1 MSFWRAATLM
11 HSKPGSCTFARLRMM
26 KEIIAKTAL
35 GLWYIG
41 VLEESFGA
49 TILSAPKMDQHG

>member
-1 MSFWRAATLM
+1 
-11 HSKPGSCTFARLRMM
+11 M